1 MAYFC
6 GSFNKHVDQYVNY
19 LSVEVL
25 MEFDGMLHK
34 VICRVAS
41 LHPKDSDAQPG
52 GVDDMTKLV
61 HLHEPGVFYNLASRY
76 ELDDIY
82 VSAALS
88 HYTSVCLAAW
98 TRISKYVWLYVRCLP
113 MDFLI

>member
-76 ELDDIY
+76 ELDDI
-82 VSAALS
+82 VFVQLFP
-88 HYTSVCLAAW
+88 TMLL
-98 TRISKYVWLYVRCLP
+98 YVWLYVRCLP